1 MNKVGIA
8 AYGITPFT
16 KDDKKIES
24 ILFDSAKNLLENN
37 SIIEKN
43 VSQDYFSLGWIDSL
57 KFIQLISDIENNF
70 KIVFLNDEFQKK
82 SFTTVEGLTKI
93 VEEKVNEKL

>member
-24 ILFDSAKNLLENN
+24 VLFESAKNLFENN
-37 SIIEKN
+37 SNIEKN
-43 VSQDYFSLGWIDSL
+43 QIDMS
-57 KFIQLISDIENNF
+57 
-70 KIVFLNDEFQKK
+70 
-82 SFTTVEGLTKI
+82 
-93 VEEKVNEKL
+93 

>member
-1 MNKVGIA
+1 MEIKIWIEEWFKIN
-8 AYGITPFT
+8 TN
-16 KDDKKIES
+16 IES
-24 ILFDSAKNLLENN
+24 

>member
-24 ILFDSAKNLLENN
+24 VLVESQKSIENN
-37 SIIEKN
+37 LKIEKN
-43 VSQDYFSLGWIDSL
+43 EIDAV
-57 KFIQLISDIENNF
+57 LISTNNNS
-70 KIVFLNDEFQKK
+70 KYLGPILSETLESNQKPP
-82 SFTTVEGLTKI
+82 I
-93 VEEKVNEKL
+93 P